1 MRLKMLFAASVLT
14 SAPAL
19 AKWTTVQTSAPVAV
33 ADSKLHVVPAAGWN
47 RWSKKPVKQSELWSF
62 DGPLL
67 NQIQFYGGLA
77 NGQPF
82 ARERDKKREPLPKF
96 TPSMKATDIAEAF
109 EQTIRVTQGTPDFA
123 IDQIEPAAF
132 AGTDGF
138 RFAYHFTAGE
148 LVRKGEARGAII
160 GGKLFMIVYSA
171 PALHYFDAHLAA
183 AQSLMDSAKVN

>member
-1 MRLKMLFAASVLT
+1 MQLKMLFAAAALT

-19 AKWTTVQTSAPVAV
+19 AKWSTVPPSAPVAV
-33 ADSKLHVVPAAGWN
+33 AGSKLSVQPAVGWN

-67 NQIQFYGGLA
+67 NQLQFFGGLPS
-77 NGQPF
+77 GQPL
-82 ARERDKKREPLPKF
+82 ARERNKKREPLPKF
-96 TPSMKATDIAEAF
+96 APSMKATDIAEVF
-109 EQTIRVTQGTPDFA
+109 EQTIRVTQGTPDFT
-123 IDQIEPAAF
+123 IERIEPAPF
-132 AGTDGF
+132 AGEKGF

-171 PALHYFDAHLAA
+171 PALHYFDAHLAE
-183 AQSLMDSAKVN
+183 AQALMDSARLN

>member
-1 MRLKMLFAASVLT
+1 MRLNILFAAAALMSG
-14 SAPAL
+14 PAL
-19 AKWTTVQTSAPVAV
+19 AKWSAVPASTPAAV
-33 ADSKLHVVPAAGWN
+33 ASSKLSVVPSAGWN

-67 NQIQFYGGLA
+67 NQIEFYGGLT

-82 ARERDKKREPLPKF
+82 ARERNKKREPLAKF
-96 TPSMKATDIAEAF
+96 TPAMKATEIAEAF
-109 EQTIRVTQGTPDFA
+109 EQTIRVTQGAPDFA
-123 IDQIEPAAF
+123 IDQIEPVTF
-132 AGTDGF
+132 AGANGF
-138 RFAYHFTAGE
+138 RFAYHFTTGE

-183 AQSLMDSAKVN
+183 AHGVMDSAKVD